1 MQGIQSETMAPLIQ
15 NVRLAAAQNLLSVNG
30 FNGAVCQDPANN
42 PIPSLDEARAAVER
56 AIPQESKKLSYIEIF
71 NQNVEKFYKAEI
83 MREETK
89 RKAEQPGNSMP
100 FEEICIEGLALRKSI
115 AFAKARL
122 DGATDSLDG
131 AADITDLKRLI
142 VPIISNMEPNRLPS
156 LLSSGYPLNPKIL
169 RFLIS
174 IALPALLRHT
184 LALTIFLLNR
194 CRRLI
199 WEKVYQAVTKKLPT
213 MHTQR
218 IAAALKKTP
227 ISEATSVSSALG
239 RTGRNFA
246 LDISP
251 VSYLNGLK
259 IIVSRLTKLH
269 FKTWGL
275 LWEKSCL
282 VTRLLCYLKPLS
294 EAIGLVYAA
303 KQRIED
309 TSALN
314 KKLLREKVS
323 IFSGSE
329 EIGRT
334 VEGNKIQRELE
345 RSLYTAEHGAL
356 PPDHLRTL
364 EISTPLTSQ
373 TKINTVWD
381 LFHYTIMKPDL
392 PPIPSRV
399 VVPTVLSKVFYPD
412 VMGTQGKFVAVRF
425 ELDGNQKLS
434 PVTERRHTRNEPES
448 SVAQCVGTALF
459 YKLWPIAGG
468 LSLREI
474 PGYIGNQANE
484 IKEGTRTQIQ
494 RITDGVTATQNAAL
508 RLTQ

>member
-15 NVRLAAAQNLLSVNG
+15 NVGDAAAKARLINKGHLCPNL
-30 FNGAVCQDPANN
+30 ANT
-42 PIPSLDEARAAVER
+42 PLIPSLDEARAAVER

-71 NQNVEKFYKAEI
+71 NQKVEKFYKAEI

-218 IAAALKKTP
+218 IAAALTKAP

-239 RTGRNFA
+239 RTTRNFA

-251 VSYLNGLK
+251 VGYLNGLK
-259 IIVSRLTKLH
+259 SIVSRLTKLH

-303 KQRIED
+303 KQRIEN

-314 KKLLREKVS
+314 KELPHGKVS

-345 RSLYTAEHGAL
+345 RDLYAAEHSAL
-356 PPDHLRTL
+356 PPDHLPTL
-364 EISTPLTSQ
+364 NISTATLTPQ

-381 LFHYTIMKPDL
+381 LFHYTIIKPDL

-399 VVPTVLSKVFYPD
+399 VVPTVLSKVWYPD
-412 VMGTQGKFVAVRF
+412 VTGTQGEFVAVRF
-425 ELDGNQKLS
+425 ELDENQKLS

-474 PGYIGNQANE
+474 PGYIGNQAMT
-484 IKEGTRTQIQ
+484 K
-494 RITDGVTATQNAAL
+494 
-508 RLTQ
+508 